1 VVQRGRRGEK
11 YFLSATILNGENN
24 PDDEDQV
31 GEEKEMENGV
41 EEAHDYRDRLWR
53 FQVDETRMQQER
65 LILQQCDQM
74 KEMKEVCAIL
84 WQKNAQLQQ
93 AVKRYQ
99 DQLDVLAGRVQSLEE
114 DNFRKDQ
121 SAMQLQLEVQLK
133 QKELNEQQ
141 RMAAGVNTGGG
152 GGGGAKELNYMKKMK
167 EIEER
172 EKEMEHKLK
181 EMREE
186 LGMYKRQFDT
196 QLKAEIQ
203 EFHHK
208 ALVREREHKSQLDA
222 VNKEAEQYRLECE
235 KLKIEIARMKN
246 AKVAYSLFA
255 FFSHSLSFIILNN
268 SFGYQIGS

>member
-1 VVQRGRRGEK
+1 MVQRGRRGEK

-99 DQLDVLAGRVQSLEE
+99 DQLAVLAGRVQSLEE

-121 SAMQLQLEVQLK
+121 SAMHLQLEVQLK
-133 QKELNEQQ
+133 QKEINEQQ
-141 RMAAGVNTGGG
+141 RMAAGVNGGGGGG
-152 GGGGAKELNYMKKMK
+152 GGGGAKDLNYMKKMK

-203 EFHHK
+203 ESHHK

-235 KLKIEIARMKN
+235 KLKKEIARMKN
-246 AKVAYSLFA
+246 AKVSYFVSA
-255 FFSHSLSFIILNN
+255 FFSRSLLHHVLNN
-268 SFGYQIGS
+268 